1 MLMGTVASAIPSGTL
16 RNPDTAEEAANIIA
30 ESAVLPHPCGLQ
42 NLGNTCYLNSVI
54 QMLKSSTEF
63 ASFLLE

>member
-1 MLMGTVASAIPSGTL
+1 MLMGTVASAIPSGAP
-16 RNPDTAEEAANIIA
+16 RYADSAEEAVSKTA
-30 ESAVLPHPCGLQ
+30 ESAVLSHPCGLL

-63 ASFLLE
+63 ASLLLE